1 MFRYPSRRTFG
12 FGAIGSAVILLAAS
26 CLRAD
31 DAENANPATSPEE
44 FRQQYA
50 VLATNAAEVEQ
61 EVSALNRELNA
72 RYEEIDRNAEIQA
85 LRRQATETREATAA
99 FLKTDATLVGLRQA
113 REKALAE
120 VEVGR
125 RTLLDATGEAQALYK
140 QRTDAEIQDAVLAA
154 KIRETE
160 FAGERHVLPRLYRDN
175 EDLSAARERK
185 EALRRQMQ
193 QARSDAE
200 NSSRDLKV
208 FRAEADKARAASDA
222 VRPVVSNDLYKVRTE
237 KEAALRALIAET
249 VMAEDKAV
257 AEARSS
263 AAKIR
268 GDIAARDPE
277 TLALTEKLAGLNK
290 QRGDLKKTRDE
301 KQAAL
306 RALRAK
312 AVADTTDN
320 DREAAL
326 LAEKRLAEVDQQRA
340 EIDYQ
345 IALAEFQMREGVG
358 RRIGCDPEV
367 RKAETA
373 VTDAEKARRTKE
385 EGSVAIAAARIELEV
400 LRRRI
405 GEMEAVANAA
415 PEVAAARAERATKE
429 KALNDFRA
437 KLAADAVAGLASSLD
452 EATRAEEALRA
463 KKLAED
469 EEMKAL
475 NRTKEEAARE
485 RAAVGARRQ
494 ALAAELGKLYEKTAD
509 IESVKALRVAA
520 DAASKAYDQ
529 AYATSEIQKLLEAER
544 DAAAALSAKT
554 TELRKADEKCS
565 TLSARI
571 AAVREKGYAIGAA
584 IRELGR

>member
-208 FRAEADKARAASDA
+208 LRAEADKARAASDA
-222 VRPVVSNDLYKVRTE
+222 VRPVVSNDLYKVRAE

-277 TLALTEKLAGLNK
+277 SLALTEKLAGLTK
-290 QRGDLKKTRDE
+290 QRVDLKKTRDE

-367 RKAETA
+367 RKAEAA

-385 EGSVAIAAARIELEV
+385 EGAVAIAAARIELEV

-437 KLAADAVAGLASSLD
+437 KLAADVVADLSPAFAEASKTD
-452 EATRAEEALRA
+452 EALRA